1 MNAKEKLLNKI
12 AFDLADTRIPFVQGS
27 INGKLYLV
35 VKLEGQK
42 DFNLELNPVS
52 DKQVRLTF
60 RNYNYLPTENSDLT
74 SDEYMTVLNKSKN
87 KQLIQ
92 FLQIINPYL
101 AD

>member
-1 MNAKEKLLNKI
+1 MNAQEKLLNKI
-12 AFDLADTRIPFVQGS
+12 AFDLADTSIPFVQGS

-42 DFNLELNPVS
+42 DFNLKLNPVS

-74 SDEYMTVLNKSKN
+74 SDEYMTILNKSKN
-87 KQLIQ
+87 KQFIQ